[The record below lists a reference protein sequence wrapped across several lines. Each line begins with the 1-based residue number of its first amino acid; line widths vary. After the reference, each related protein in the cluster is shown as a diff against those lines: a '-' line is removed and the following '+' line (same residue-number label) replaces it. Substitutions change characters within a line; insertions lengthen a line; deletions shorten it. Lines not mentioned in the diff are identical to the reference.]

1 VPDDITPTPNA
12 QPRGLH
18 GTEALQALGPRML
31 PKDSRSNDLL
41 LTRQQLEQI
50 ETIIFDISIPK
61 DAEAQKAA
69 YWRKLTAITE
79 GWFQRFQDA
88 GFDSSII
95 AYLPDEWLDVAA
107 TADPA
112 YPKWLERVHIEWG
125 ERCLEDIV
133 ANFVDGEAET
143 LVDNA
148 FANFIFDFPRMQALS
163 EAAFL

>member
-1 VPDDITPTPNA
+1 MISHRLPMHNPEDSMELKPYN
-12 QPRGLH
+12 
-18 GTEALQALGPRML
+18 ALQALGLRMQ

-112 YPKWLERVHIEWG
+112 YPKWLGSVYIEWG
-125 ERCLEDIV
+125 ERCLEDSGRHHCQLCGWRGRDVGGQCICR
-133 ANFVDGEAET
+133 FH
-143 LVDNA
+143 
-148 FANFIFDFPRMQALS
+148 F
-163 EAAFL
+163 

>member
-1 VPDDITPTPNA
+1 MELKPYN
-12 QPRGLH
+12 
-18 GTEALQALGPRML
+18 ALQALGLRMPL
-31 PKDSRSNDLL
+31 KDSRSNDLL

-112 YPKWLERVHIEWG
+112 YPKWLGSVYIEWG
-125 ERCLEDIV
+125 ERCLEDSGRHHCQLCGWRGRDVGGQCICR
-133 ANFVDGEAET
+133 FH
-143 LVDNA
+143 
-148 FANFIFDFPRMQALS
+148 F
-163 EAAFL
+163 

>member
-1 VPDDITPTPNA
+1 M
-12 QPRGLH
+12 Q
-18 GTEALQALGPRML
+18 

-41 LTRQQLEQI
+41 RQQLEQI

-61 DAEAQKAA
+61 DAEAQKTA

-88 GFDSSII
+88 GFDSSIT

-112 YPKWLERVHIEWG
+112 YPKWLESVYIEWG
-125 ERCLEDIV
+125 ERCLKDII

-148 FANFIFDFPRMQALS
+148 FANFIFDFPRMQALT
-163 EAAFL
+163 EAAFLRQKIGRLEQEQSPIFLIDRQG

>member
-1 VPDDITPTPNA
+1 M
-12 QPRGLH
+12 Q
-18 GTEALQALGPRML
+18 

-112 YPKWLERVHIEWG
+112 YPKWLERVYIEWG